1 MKYKKIINKNLNFHQ
16 RNNCRVD
23 KQNFQSWKINENT
36 GEEAN
41 MVVNLAILA
50 LRGQRE
56 GDICQ
61 FKARL
66 LCIVSTRVS
75 TVRPCVVVWMRMV
88 TKGSFT

>member
-1 MKYKKIINKNLNFHQ
+1 MKYKKIISKNLNFLQ

-56 GDICQ
+56 GPICQ

-75 TVRPCVVVWMRMV
+75 TVRPCAMV
-88 TKGSFT
+88 